1 MNIDRIQTG
10 LPNGAIF
17 SIVQTDRRVEVAVL
31 QNDKFVS
38 ITDWAGVNLDDD
50 VLHISR
56 TADDL
61 AVYLVKAISW
71 ALNNM
76 EVK

>member
-1 MNIDRIQTG
+1 MNIDRIQTS
-10 LPNGAIF
+10 LPNQATF
-17 SIVQTDRRVEVAVL
+17 SIVQIDHRVEVAVL
-31 QNDKFVS
+31 QDDKFVS
-38 ITDWAGVNLDDD
+38 VTDWAGVNLDDD